1 MGEIMPFAGHGLK
14 YTNTM
19 NIATPIPAKSKI
31 GHTACPHDC
40 PSTCALEIDLTEDG
54 KVGRVRGARDHSYT
68 AGVICAKVA
77 RYAERLYH
85 PDRLM
90 KPVRRAGAK
99 GEGRWQELSWDDALD
114 EIANA
119 FIKAEVKDGSE
130 AVWPYYYAGTM
141 GLVQR
146 DSINRLRHAKRYS
159 GFFSSICTNPAWTGF
174 TMATGTLRGPD
185 PHEMGRTD
193 CVVIWGTNAVAT
205 QVNVMTHAV
214 KSRKERGAK
223 IVVIDIYDNPTMKQ
237 ADLALIVKPGT
248 DAALACAVMH
258 VAFRDGYA
266 DRAYMAKYADDPAGL
281 EAHLKTK
288 TPEWAAAITG
298 LSVDEIEAFAK
309 LVGTTKKTY
318 FRLGY
323 GFTRQRNGAVAM
335 HAAASIATVLG
346 SWLYEGGGAFHSN
359 SDIFRMDSSE
369 LTGRSMLD
377 QDIRMIDQ
385 SQIGRAL
392 TGDAVALR
400 HRGPVT
406 AMLIQNTNPVN
417 IAPEQRLVKRGFAR
431 NDLFV
436 AVHEQFMTDTAEM
449 ADIVIP
455 ATMFVEHDDIYRAGG
470 QNHIL
475 LGPKLVEPPSTVRSN
490 LFVIEELAK
499 RLGVADRPGFGF
511 SAREMVDR
519 LLSDSDLPDYDYF
532 LEHKWFDRQPAFEEA
547 HFLNGF
553 AHSDGRF
560 RFRPDW
566 VNQPAPNR
574 PPDAV
579 GLLGPHI
586 ELPEF
591 PDQVDVIEVADEDHP
606 FRLATSPARNFL
618 NSSFAETKTSRQKEG
633 RPEVMINPADATA
646 LDVIDGDLVQIGN
659 VRGDIRIH
667 ARITTEVKPGVL
679 IAEGLWPNK
688 AHVDG
693 EGINVLTGADPV
705 APYGGAA
712 VHDNKV
718 WLRKDVR

>member
-1 MGEIMPFAGHGLK
+1 
-14 YTNTM
+14 M

-68 AGVICAKVA
+68 SGVICAKVA

-90 KPVRRAGAK
+90 KPLRRAGAK

-119 FIKAEVKDGSE
+119 FVKAEARDGSE

-185 PHEMGRTD
+185 PHEMGRTG

-258 VAFRDGYA
+258 IAFRDGYA
-266 DRAYMAKYADDPAGL
+266 DRTYMAKYADDPTGL

-298 LSVDEIEAFAK
+298 LSADEIEAFAK

-346 SWLYEGGGAFHSN
+346 SWQYEGGGAFHSN
-359 SDIFRMDSSE
+359 SDIFRMDASE

-431 NDLFV
+431 RDLFV

-519 LLSDSDLPDYDYF
+519 LLSDSGLPDYDYF
-532 LEHKWFDRQPAFEEA
+532 LEHKWFNRQPAFEEA

-553 AHSDGRF
+553 AHSDGKF

-574 PPDAV
+574 PPAAV
-579 GLLGPHI
+579 GLLGPHV

-591 PDQVDVIEVADEDHP
+591 PDQVDVIEVADPDHP

-646 LDVIDGDLVQIGN
+646 LEVIDGDLVQIGN
-659 VRGDIRIH
+659 IRGDIRLH
-667 ARITTEVKPGVL
+667 ARVTTEVKPGVL

-718 WLRKDVR
+718 WLRKDAR